1 MAAEEFK
8 FCPHRP
14 GCPHG
19 VWVPLSDAD
28 ITPDVIEQLCNAENA
43 ELNPELFEDRQKL
56 KELLDKCRSDAAF
69 FEIVKEQLKVICASK
84 PPRPPG
90 ANDPLHLA
98 PKLSKQDKFEAR
110 TKIQAQ
116 QPQTAGELMNTIIT
130 DERMDDMLMAVEDL
144 VVPRELLLQFPHHHL
159 ALSTMRSAAVGS
171 MLAGIETPDERTA
184 RMERMLEE
192 LLGICDAKKLIESCP
207 SWKAAD
213 ALMKDAGK
221 FSMKLIKQTGT
232 TCAACGKEA
241 SGNCAVNASRLP
253 TAIAI
258 AKPEIGTLV
267 TKEFAR
273 RNNNREFRSKACINR
288 GVLF

>member
-8 FCPHRP
+8 PCPHRP

-28 ITPDVIEQLCNAENA
+28 ITPDVIERLCIPENA

-56 KELLDKCRSDAAF
+56 KELLDKCRSDAAL
-69 FEIVKEQLKVICASK
+69 FEIVKEKLKVVCASK

-98 PKLSKQDKFEAR
+98 PKLSKQDKFDAR
-110 TKIQAQ
+110 TKIQTQ

-130 DERMDDMLMAVEDL
+130 DEKMDDMLMAVEDL
-144 VVPRELLLQFPHHHL
+144 VVPRELLLQFPRHHL
-159 ALSTMRSAAVGS
+159 ALSTMRRAAVGS

-232 TCAACGKEA
+232 TCAACGKGGVWQLCGQCKQVA
-241 SGNCAVNASRLP
+241 YCDRDCQTRDWNARHKRICKKKQQP
-253 TAIAI
+253 
-258 AKPEIGTLV
+258 
-267 TKEFAR
+267 
-273 RNNNREFRSKACINR
+273 
-288 GVLF
+288 